1 MRRRQLPSEDES
13 GRVVARNVRRVSTN
27 AVLLRQVPA
36 RGLEG
41 GAQGR
46 VQALAAA
53 AEAAAG
59 KRWWCPWPAVFS

>member
-41 GAQGR
+41 GVQGR
-46 VQALAAA
+46 VQAATVAAAAAA
-53 AEAAAG
+53 AE
-59 KRWWCPWPAVFS
+59 